1 MDNDTD
7 TTLRSRAFEALTA
20 ASEAAFDAARQDVE
34 AARRAEHARAA
45 HELAAYARELFAIVR
60 EGGRGAAT
68 RPDAQPAPDALT
80 EDAWFRTTIAQMSTV
95 HDARVQFS
103 ASLCATRDKS
113 TCSIDNGGGYHV
125 LGAADGGDIVEA
137 FARALA
143 QVPGARAIL
152 ATRPAR

>member
-20 ASEAAFDAARQDVE
+20 ASEAAFDAARQDLE

-60 EGGRGAAT
+60 EGGRGTVT
-68 RPDAQPAPDALT
+68 RPDAQPALDALT
-80 EDAWFRTTIAQMSTV
+80 EDAWFRTTLAQVSTV
-95 HDARVQFS
+95 HGCRVDFTSS
-103 ASLCATRDKS
+103 ADRSNVDFYDLAND
-113 TCSIDNGGGYHV
+113 GHV
-125 LGAADGGDIVEA
+125 LCVADRGDIVEA

-143 QVPGARAIL
+143 QVPRMRPLL
-152 ATRPAR
+152 AVRPAR